1 MARPRLR
8 IKSKIW
14 LEADGRMIFSDGR
27 LALLEAVDELG
38 SLSLAARRLGMSYR
52 AAWGLLKVTERALGA
67 PLLDVT
73 IGGRVRHKRELPAA
87 RHAAALVELLHRVSP
102 RCRGPGRRGGAV
114 ARGLGARRGREEGE
128 HAHPARP
135 DREQP
140 VGPSNHDVTS
150 AINARPG

>member
-73 IGGRVRHKRELPAA
+73 IGGRAGGGARLTVPARELVRRFRLVKRTVNRAA
-87 RHAAALVELLHRVSP
+87 DRAF
-102 RCRGPGRRGGAV
+102 
-114 ARGLGARRGREEGE
+114 ARRF
-128 HAHPARP
+128 
-135 DREQP
+135 
-140 VGPSNHDVTS
+140 
-150 AINARPG
+150 